1 MRKLIA
7 VAALVVFAACGNDGD
22 EAAAP
27 DPSPMATFPIAT
39 VLLDNGEESTLVT
52 VEVAETPEQ
61 QETVLS
67 ERGSLADDE
76 GVVYV
81 FLEGRESGF
90 PIEGTSIPLSIAYF
104 DARGTVVGILDA
116 EPCAENPCSVDD
128 PEAPYMGALAV
139 NRGMFEEWRISEGDH
154 VQLTR

>member
-1 MRKLIA
+1 M
-7 VAALVVFAACGNDGD
+7 VALLLVFAACANDGD

-27 DPSPMATFPIAT
+27 DPSPIATFPIAT

-61 QETVLS
+61 QATVLS
-67 ERGSLADDE
+67 ERDSLPDDE

-81 FLEGRESGF
+81 FFEGRESGF
-90 PIEGTSIPLSIAYF
+90 PIEGAPVPLSIAYF
-104 DARGTVVGILDA
+104 DARGTIVGIVDA
-116 EPCAENPCSVDD
+116 EPCGEDPCSVDG
-128 PEAPYMGALAV
+128 PGTPYMGALAV
-139 NRGMFEEWRISEGDH
+139 NRGMFGRWGISEGDH